1 MDIKNIVVNRRIRGF
16 QFFFLIPVLIILSG
30 CVKKETTSEIPSVI
44 SIETLSEITS
54 ETGEIVSEPVS
65 ETVSETVSEPES
77 NLLPEET
84 VADSPTLLYQ
94 GHGSIRIQ
102 TAEGNV
108 IYIDPYAGDGYGLPA
123 DLILITHGH
132 YDHTQTNLIKN
143 KKDDCKTVTWKDA
156 LTDGEYQNF
165 DFDFVSVQAVE
176 AGYNKNHNVKECV
189 GYVLTF
195 PNSVKVYVSGDTSK
209 TPQME
214 KLEDI
219 DYAFFC
225 CDGVY
230 NMDPAEASE
239 CASLVGAKHSIPYHM
254 KPADPKDCFD
264 QTQADAFEAEG
275 KIVLKPGDEL
285 QLTVE

>member
-1 MDIKNIVVNRRIRGF
+1 MDIKSVVVNHRIRRF
-16 QFFFLIPVLIILSG
+16 RFFFLLPVLIILSG
-30 CVKKETTSEIPSVI
+30 CGKKETTSEIPSVMP
-44 SIETLSEITS
+44 IETLSEITS
-54 ETGEIVSEPVS
+54 EIGEIVSEPVL
-65 ETVSETVSEPES
+65 EPES

-94 GHGSIRIQ
+94 GHGSLRIQ

-108 IYIDPYAGDGYGLPA
+108 IYIDPYAGDGYDLPA

-239 CASLVGAKHSIPYHM
+239 CASLVGAKNSIPYHM